1 MNTRPLWCCARLPNW
16 LRPSLTAS
24 NADSTRLAA
33 IFKAEVVRVAGIHST
48 FLRSLDLED
57 TRSTLD
63 DLSTYDAFRDGFL
76 LLPALENM

>member
-1 MNTRPLWCCARLPNW
+1 M
-16 LRPSLTAS
+16 
-24 NADSTRLAA
+24 
-33 IFKAEVVRVAGIHST
+33 RVAGIHST